1 MDFVKIVEKCKDY
14 QFFWFGSSSIK
25 PMLPKKIQKII
36 ENPPKNLI
44 FPGYVDKEILIGA
57 FSGAEA
63 FLFMT
68 YEENEGIVILEALS
82 AKLPIVVRDIPVY
95 ENWLQDG
102 KNCFKAKTNDEFY
115 EKIINIIENKVE
127 NLDEIIKDAYKL
139 AQERDLENIGK
150 KYKDYYEYILNK
162 KYKI

>member
-1 MDFVKIVEKCKDY
+1 MDFVKIVEKCKNY

-44 FPGYVDKEILIGA
+44 FPGYVDKDILQGA
-57 FSGAEA
+57 FSGAKA

-95 ENWLQDG
+95 ENGLQDG
-102 KNCFKAKTNDEFY
+102 KNCFKAKNNDEFY

-127 NLDEIIKDAYKL
+127 NLDEIVKDAYKL

>member
-1 MDFVKIVEKCKDY
+1 M
-14 QFFWFGSSSIK
+14 
-25 PMLPKKIQKII
+25 
-36 ENPPKNLI
+36 
-44 FPGYVDKEILIGA
+44 
-57 FSGAEA
+57 
-63 FLFMT
+63 
-68 YEENEGIVILEALS
+68 
-82 AKLPIVVRDIPVY
+82 RDIPVY

-102 KNCFKAKTNDEFY
+102 KNCFKAKSNDEFY

-139 AQERDLENIGK
+139 AEERDLENIGK